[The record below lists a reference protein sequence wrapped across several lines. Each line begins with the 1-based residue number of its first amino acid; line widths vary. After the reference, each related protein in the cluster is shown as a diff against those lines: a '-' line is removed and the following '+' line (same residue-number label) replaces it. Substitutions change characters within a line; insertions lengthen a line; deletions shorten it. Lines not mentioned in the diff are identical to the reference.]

1 MLQLPVA
8 PRAASRGAGAARAP
22 VAAPARRSA
31 FSAGA
36 AVALAPRMPRAA
48 DRSALVGTVTV
59 AAKRASAA
67 ASGQVRVDIQGR
79 HLEVRQPR
87 RRAAPRPAQAR

>member
-1 MLQLPVA
+1 MLQLSVA
-8 PRAASRGAGAARAP
+8 PRAAPRAAGATRAP
-22 VAAPARRSA
+22 VAAPARRSTFA
-31 FSAGA
+31 AGA
-36 AVALAPRMPRAA
+36 AVAVAPRMPRAA

-79 HLEVRQPR
+79 HLEVRLPR
-87 RRAAPRPAQAR
+87 RRAAPRPASRR